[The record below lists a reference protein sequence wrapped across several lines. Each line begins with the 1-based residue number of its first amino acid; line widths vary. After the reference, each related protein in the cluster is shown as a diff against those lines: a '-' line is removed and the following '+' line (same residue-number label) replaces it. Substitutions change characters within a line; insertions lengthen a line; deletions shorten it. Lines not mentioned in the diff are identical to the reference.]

1 MKDNAFI
8 ITIPKLKL
16 FGYHGCYDK
25 EKEEGQEFEIN
36 MRITIQTK
44 NIFYDEPDLKDS
56 LDNTLD
62 YTWIASQIENH
73 FNRKRY
79 NLLEELAYNIAQI
92 PTSINVPERLN
103 NPKSHL
109 RDNIA
114 SVSVKIKKF
123 NPEGM
128 YVPYVEVECIKSY
141 LTNVK

>member
-1 MKDNAFI
+1 MKDNTFI

-44 NIFYDEPDLKDS
+44 NTFYDELDLRDS

-79 NLLEELAYNIAQI
+79 NLLEELAYNMAQI
-92 PTSINVPERLN
+92 PASINVPERPT

-128 YVPYVEVECIKSY
+128 HVPYVEVECIKSY

>member
-1 MKDNAFI
+1 MKDNTFI

-44 NIFYDEPDLKDS
+44 NTFYDELDLRDS

-62 YTWIASQIENH
+62 YTWIASQIEHH
-73 FNRKRY
+73 FNHKRY

-92 PTSINVPERLN
+92 PASINVPERLN

-128 YVPYVEVECIKSY
+128 HVPYVEVECIKSY
-141 LTNVK
+141 LTNAK

>member
-1 MKDNAFI
+1 MKDNTFI
-8 ITIPKLKL
+8 ITIPKLRL

-44 NIFYDEPDLKDS
+44 STFYDEPDLRDS

-79 NLLEELAYNIAQI
+79 NLLEELAYNMAQI
-92 PTSINVPERLN
+92 PASINVPERPN
-103 NPKSHL
+103 NPKPHL

-128 YVPYVEVECIKSY
+128 NVPYVEVECIKSY